1 MAAMSLIVAFAA
13 LWLASDA
20 RKSVDGLT
28 DEFVNTHIRA
38 VRNKIAENNRKIN
51 DLASQ
56 LSRLAKALKA
66 DEAGRAE
73 SEKSF
78 SAINAELQ
86 KLRDELDQLDQSIP
100 PRYRLRVHAEQ
111 SR

>member
-1 MAAMSLIVAFAA
+1 MDPIKGGRSR
-13 LWLASDA
+13 ASDA

-28 DEFVNTHIRA
+28 DEFMNTHIRV
-38 VRNKIAENNRKIN
+38 VRIKIAENNRTIN

-73 SEKSF
+73 SGKSL
-78 SAINAELQ
+78 SVINAELQ
-86 KLRDELDQLDQSIP
+86 KLRDELEQLDQSIP
-100 PRYRLRVHAEQ
+100 PRYRLRVHAAQ
-111 SR
+111 GQ